1 MVITFCGPACSGK
14 DTVVSKLMTDNKLT
28 GFKRLIQHTTRPMR
42 PGEKEGV
49 EYFFHESKDEAKDP
63 FSLKEFTVSNGDKWY
78 YWFEY
83 DEVIN
88 AVESRELFITISDVD
103 GTINFF
109 NHGARAIIIDVPI
122 EERIKRYYERELKKS
137 EPNFKEAMR
146 RIIAD
151 IDDFQIFNNPDAF
164 FTSHWGKSAQ
174 YRIRQINN
182 NRPIEDTIEEINKV
196 IWHWVYAANRL
207 ESPKKT
213 NEEKDDSESTTK
225 KHDQGCEKCFYVDAC
240 PCNWSRNSGACI
252 IFRTGLELI

>member
-14 DTVVSKLMTDNKLT
+14 DTVVSKLMANKLID
-28 GFKRLIQHTTRPMR
+28 FKRLIQHTTRPMR

-49 EYFFHESKDEAKDP
+49 EYFFHKSKDEAKDP

-137 EPNFKEAMR
+137 KPNFKEAMR

-151 IDDFQIFNNPDAF
+151 IDDFQVFNNANNF
-164 FTSHWGKSAQ
+164 FTSHWGEAAQ
-174 YRIRQINN
+174 HHIRQITN
-182 NRPIEDTIEEINKV
+182 NRPIEDTINEINHHIQYWMHVSDK
-196 IWHWVYAANRL
+196 
-207 ESPKKT
+207 
-213 NEEKDDSESTTK
+213 SESS
-225 KHDQGCEKCFYVDAC
+225 EKIDDEKEA
-240 PCNWSRNSGACI
+240 
-252 IFRTGLELI
+252 